1 MITTKTRVMWNS
13 FNPLDNNLVSKCINK
28 LGMKKAPGIDDILAR
43 IVKLSD
49 GKILNPVT
57 NIANFCL
64 SQNVSHD
71 RIKIAQVAPLH
82 KKKYLVKG
90 KL

>member
-1 MITTKTRVMWNS
+1 
-13 FNPLDNNLVSKCINK
+13 
-28 LGMKKAPGIDDILAR
+28 MKKATGIDDILAR

-57 NIANFCL
+57 NIVNFCL

-71 RIKIAQVAPLH
+71 RIKIAQVAPPH
-82 KKKYLVKG
+82 KKKSIL
-90 KL
+90 